1 MAFSDMAIS
10 PEIHPVCGGYDTPGK
25 PRNEGVTHS
34 PSREQASYPAS
45 CSSVS
50 PEACF
55 ATRSVKLLFIV
66 HHNPYAVGACL
77 CYHCFRILHRTT
89 RQVSGRPGVLCG
101 HVSLWPV
108 LRRIPFTTRARRVTP
123 PLFTGSERGKNSLTA
138 RILNNFCITD

>member
-1 MAFSDMAIS
+1 MLCHKI
-10 PEIHPVCGGYDTPGK
+10 
-25 PRNEGVTHS
+25 R
-34 PSREQASYPAS
+34 
-45 CSSVS
+45 
-50 PEACF
+50 
-55 ATRSVKLLFIV
+55 KLLFIV

-123 PLFTGSERGKNSLTA
+123 PLSPEAKEEEQFNSP
-138 RILNNFCITD
+138 DPQ